1 MTDIENAK
9 KNLNG
14 HSICLCC
21 GDNLIVDDGRGI
33 SPMIR
38 FIKEGRDLAG
48 YSAADIIVG
57 KAAALLFL
65 KAGVKEV
72 YGMVMSERA
81 KELLEKNNVPCTYET
96 LTERIINRIGTD
108 ICPMEKTVENIDSPD
123 RAFETLCDRLEQIK
137 NGKG

>member
-21 GDNLIVDDGRGI
+21 GSDIIVDDGRGI

-72 YGMVMSERA
+72 YGRVMSASAREI
-81 KELLEKNNVPCTYET
+81 LLKNFVHCEYEM
-96 LTERIINRIGTD
+96 LTERIINRVGTD

-123 RAFETLCDRLEQIK
+123 RAFEALCDRLEQIK